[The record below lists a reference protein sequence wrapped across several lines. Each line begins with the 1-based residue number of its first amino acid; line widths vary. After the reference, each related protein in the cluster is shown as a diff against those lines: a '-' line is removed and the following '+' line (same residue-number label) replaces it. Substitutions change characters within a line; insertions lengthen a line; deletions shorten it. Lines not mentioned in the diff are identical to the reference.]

1 MIKMTPQ
8 FVTADDFLTYWG
20 IDLRERLKGNN
31 SNKADIFLKRIED
44 RLMKWIDANTF
55 RVFNWDTLK
64 DDYDEYL
71 NERHRISA
79 KETKEDWKKAILS
92 QAMYVFKN
100 SDLGFDSGYDPSK
113 GIVAPHKE
121 LEEIEICRPTI
132 DFLKSAGLLNH
143 VVKNTVRYTSFH

>member
-71 NERHRISA
+71 KMTENNGICSGYMISRYGV
-79 KETKEDWKKAILS
+79 KLDEEGFLYPHIDNKKCVDCGLCKKACPIII
-92 QAMYVFKN
+92 QK
-100 SDLGFDSGYDPSK
+100 K
-113 GIVAPHKE
+113 EKE
-121 LEEIEICRPTI
+121 L
-132 DFLKSAGLLNH
+132 
-143 VVKNTVRYTSFH
+143 